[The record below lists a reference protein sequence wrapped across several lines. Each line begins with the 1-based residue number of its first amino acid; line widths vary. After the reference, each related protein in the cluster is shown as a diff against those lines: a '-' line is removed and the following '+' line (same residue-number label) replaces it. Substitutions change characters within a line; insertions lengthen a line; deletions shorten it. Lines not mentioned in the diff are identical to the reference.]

1 MDKVY
6 IFGHQKPDTDS
17 VTSAISLAYLKNK
30 LGIKAEARVLGDIN
44 EETKYVLDYFNVEVP
59 KYLNDVRLQIK
70 DVTYHKDVF
79 VNSRTTIKD
88 TYNYIL
94 KNNVTGV
101 PVVDDDNMCLG
112 IITVKDIARNLILGD
127 FTMLDSTYDS
137 ILKTINGEVI
147 TKFND
152 EIDGNVIVASYKS
165 ETFFND
171 VILTNNDV
179 VIAGDREQ
187 IHKHAIEHSVRLL
200 IVTDNASISSENVE
214 FAKRNN
220 VNIIRTNLDAFHTS
234 RLISQANEIK
244 ILKSR
249 DLVTFKETDYYD
261 DFLSTTKKLKH
272 NNYPVV
278 DSKGK
283 CLGLIRVTD
292 VNDKNK
298 KKVILVDHQEF
309 DQSAPGIEEAQVIEI
324 VDHHKI
330 SNISTK
336 MPINFRNMAVGST
349 NTILFEM
356 YREAGIEI
364 PNHIAG
370 LMLAGILSDTLI
382 LQSPTTTVVD
392 KEAVERLSERLSINY
407 VRFALDMFKKGTS
420 LKGLSKEEIITR
432 DFKLFDSNN
441 KKFGIGQIITLDIES
456 IKEDLDTFVNELED
470 LKKKMNLDFVTL
482 FVTDIV
488 RNGSYVLYT
497 ENMKE
502 ILERGYNISDFK
514 ELTFLQDVVSRK
526 KQIVPVIL
534 NEIENN

>member
-127 FTMLDSTYDS
+127 FTMLDSTYDN

-309 DQSAPGIEEAQVIEI
+309 DQSAPGIEEAQVIGI

-356 YREAGIEI
+356 YRESSIEI

-514 ELTFLQDVVSRK
+514 ELTFLQDVLSRK

>member
-17 VTSAISLAYLKNK
+17 VTASISLAYLKNK
-30 LGIKAEARVLGDIN
+30 LGYNAEARVLGDIN
-44 EETKYVLDYFNVEVP
+44 EETKFALDYFNVDAP
-59 KYLNDVRLQIK
+59 RYLNDVRLQIK
-70 DVTYHKDVF
+70 DVTYHKGLF
-79 VNSRTTIKD
+79 VNYKTTMRE

-94 KNNVTGV
+94 ENNVTGV
-101 PVVDDDNMCLG
+101 PIVDDNNTCLG
-112 IITVKDIARNLILGD
+112 IITVKDIAKNLILGD
-127 FTMLDSTYDS
+127 FTKLDSTYEN
-137 ILKTINGEVI
+137 ILKVLSGEVI
-147 TKFND
+147 TKYNE
-152 EIDGNVIVASYKS
+152 EIDGHVIVASYKS
-165 ETFFND
+165 ETFFHD
-171 VILTNNDV
+171 IVLTNNDI

-187 IHKHAIEHSVRLL
+187 IHKHAINNKVRLL
-200 IVTDNASISSENVE
+200 IVTDNSNISNENLVL
-214 FAKRNN
+214 AKENN
-220 VNIIRTNLDAFHTS
+220 VNIIRTSLDAFHTS
-234 RLISQANEIK
+234 RLITQANEIN
-244 ILKSR
+244 ILRTR

-261 DFLSTTKKLKH
+261 DFLSITKKYRH

-278 DSKGK
+278 DNNGK

-309 DQSAPGIEEAQVIEI
+309 EQSVPGIEEAQVIEI

-349 NTILFEM
+349 NTIIYEM

-364 PNHIAG
+364 PNNIAG
-370 LMLAGILSDTLI
+370 IMLAGILSDTLI
-382 LQSPTTTVVD
+382 LQSPTTTIVD

-432 DFKLFDSNN
+432 DFKLFDSNGR
-441 KKFGIGQIITLDIES
+441 KFGIGQIITLDVES
-456 IKEDLDTFVNELED
+456 IKDDLDLFLEELNNVRD
-470 LKKKMNLDFVTL
+470 KMNIEFASL
-482 FVTDIV
+482 FITDIV
-488 RNGSYVLYT
+488 RNGSYVIYT
-497 ENMKE
+497 ENMKD
-502 ILERGYNISDFK
+502 ILERGYKVKDFK

-534 NEIENN
+534 NEIDN

>member
-127 FTMLDSTYDS
+127 FTMLDSTYDN

-200 IVTDNASISSENVE
+200 IVTDNASISNENIE

-456 IKEDLDTFVNELED
+456 IKEDLDTFVNELEN
-470 LKKKMNLDFVTL
+470 LKGKMNLDYVTL
-482 FVTDIV
+482 FITDIV

>member
-6 IFGHQKPDTDS
+6 IFGHQRPDTDS

-44 EETKYVLDYFNVEVP
+44 EETKFVLDYFNVETP

-70 DVTYHKDVF
+70 DVTYHKDVY
-79 VNSRTTIKD
+79 VNYRTTIKD

-94 KNNVTGV
+94 RNNVTGV
-101 PVVDDDNMCLG
+101 PIVDDDNTCLG
-112 IITVKDIARNLILGD
+112 IITVKDIAKNLILGD
-127 FTMLDSTYDS
+127 FTELDSSYDN
-137 ILKTINGEVI
+137 ILRTINGEII

-171 VILTNNDV
+171 IVLTNNDI

-187 IHKHAIEHSVRLL
+187 IHKHAINNRVRLL
-200 IVTDNASISSENVE
+200 IITDNSNISDEIISLANQNKVNV
-214 FAKRNN
+214 
-220 VNIIRTNLDAFHTS
+220 IRTSLDAFHTS

-249 DLVTFKETDYYD
+249 DLVTFKESDYYD
-261 DFLSTTKKLKH
+261 DFLSTTKKYRH

-309 DQSAPGIEEAQVIEI
+309 DQSVPGIDEAEVIEI

-330 SNISTK
+330 SNITTK

-349 NTILFEM
+349 NTILYEM
-356 YREAGIEI
+356 YKELGIEI
-364 PNHIAG
+364 PNNIAG
-370 LMLAGILSDTLI
+370 IMMAGILSDTLI
-382 LQSPTTTVVD
+382 LQSPTTTVLD

-432 DFKLFDSNN
+432 DFKLFDSNGR
-441 KKFGIGQIITLDIES
+441 KFGIGQIITLDVES
-456 IKEDLDTFVNELED
+456 IRNDLDSFINELENYRE
-470 LKKKMNLDFVTL
+470 KMRLDYVSL
-482 FVTDIV
+482 FITDIV
-488 RNGSYVLYT
+488 RNGSYVIYT
-497 ENMKE
+497 RNMEE
-502 ILERGYNISDFK
+502 ILERGFKIKDFK
-514 ELTFLQDVVSRK
+514 ELTFIQDVVSRK

-534 NEIENN
+534 NEIENS